1 MRIKKVGVVGCG
13 LMGSGIVQVC
23 AQSGYQVVASEANDE
38 LLNKGLMSINN
49 FLSKSIE
56 KGKISQQDKEAI
68 IGRIKGT
75 TDINDF
81 SGCDLVIEAVTENMD
96 LKKKVFSELDKICP
110 QHAILA
116 SNTSA
121 LSIIEM
127 ATATKKPEKVLG
139 LHFMNPV
146 PIMPLLEIVQTIA
159 TSNETLEIGKEFGK
173 SLGKTVV
180 VAKDTP
186 GFIVNRLHVP
196 YILNAIRML
205 EAGIATREDIDT
217 SIKLGLNY
225 PMGPLTLTDFL
236 GNDTL
241 YYIACDM
248 YEKLKDPQYA
258 PPILLQKMIAAGW
271 YGRKSGKGFYEYK

>member
-1 MRIKKVGVVGCG
+1 MA
-13 LMGSGIVQVC
+13 M
-23 AQSGYQVVASEANDE
+23 
-38 LLNKGLMSINN
+38 
-49 FLSKSIE
+49 
-56 KGKISQQDKEAI
+56 
-68 IGRIKGT
+68 
-75 TDINDF
+75 
-81 SGCDLVIEAVTENMD
+81 VTSRPD
-96 LKKKVFSELDKICP
+96 
-110 QHAILA
+110 
-116 SNTSA
+116 
-121 LSIIEM
+121 
-127 ATATKKPEKVLG
+127 KVLG

-159 TSNETLEIGKEFGK
+159 TSNETLETSKEFGK
-173 SLGKTVV
+173 SLGKTIV
-180 VAKDTP
+180 VAKDFP

-248 YEKLKDPQYA
+248 YEKLKDPQFA

>member
-1 MRIKKVGVVGCG
+1 M
-13 LMGSGIVQVC
+13 
-23 AQSGYQVVASEANDE
+23 A
-38 LLNKGLMSINN
+38 
-49 FLSKSIE
+49 
-56 KGKISQQDKEAI
+56 
-68 IGRIKGT
+68 
-75 TDINDF
+75 
-81 SGCDLVIEAVTENMD
+81 AVTKRAER
-96 LKKKVFSELDKICP
+96 
-110 QHAILA
+110 
-116 SNTSA
+116 
-121 LSIIEM
+121 
-127 ATATKKPEKVLG
+127 VLG

-159 TSNETLEIGKEFGK
+159 TSNETLETSKKFGK
-173 SLGKTVV
+173 SLGKTIV

-196 YILNAIRML
+196 YILNAIRLL
-205 EAGIATREDIDT
+205 EAGIATREDIDA

-241 YYIACDM
+241 YNIACDM

>member
-1 MRIKKVGVVGCG
+1 MEIKKVGVVGCG
-13 LMGSGIVQVC
+13 LMGSGITQVC
-23 AQSGYQVVASEANDE
+23 AQSGYQVVVSEANNE
-38 LLNKGLMSINN
+38 LLNKGLASINN
-49 FLSKSIE
+49 FLTKGIE
-56 KGKISQQDKEAI
+56 RGKISQQDKETT

-75 TDINDF
+75 TDIKDF
-81 SGCDLVIEAVTENMD
+81 SNCDLVIEAVTENMD
-96 LKKKVFSELDKICP
+96 LKKKIFAELDKICP
-110 QHAILA
+110 QHAILS

-127 ATATKKPEKVLG
+127 AALTKKADKVLG

-159 TSNETLEIGKEFGK
+159 TSNETLETSKKFGK
-173 SLGKTVV
+173 SLGKTIV

-196 YILNAIRML
+196 YILNAIRLL
-205 EAGIATREDIDT
+205 EAGIATREDIDA

-241 YYIACDM
+241 YNIACDM

>member
-1 MRIKKVGVVGCG
+1 MEIKKVGVVGCG
-13 LMGSGIVQVC
+13 LMGSGIAQVC
-23 AQSGYQVVASEANDE
+23 AQSGYQVVVSEANDE
-38 LLNKGLMSINN
+38 LLNKGLVSISN
-49 FLSKSIE
+49 FLTKGVE
-56 KGKISQQDKEAI
+56 KGKISHQDKETTL
-68 IGRIKGT
+68 GRIKGT
-75 TDINDF
+75 TDMNNF
-81 SGCDLVIEAVTENMD
+81 SGCDLVIEAITENMD
-96 LKKKVFSELDKICP
+96 LKKKVFADLDKICP
-110 QHAILA
+110 PHAILA

-127 ATATKKPEKVLG
+127 AAATRRSEKVLG

-159 TSNETLEIGKEFGK
+159 TSKETLETSKEFGK
-173 SLGKTVV
+173 SLGKTIV
-180 VAKDTP
+180 VAKDSP

-196 YILNAIRML
+196 YILNCIRML

>member
-1 MRIKKVGVVGCG
+1 MEIKKVGVVGCG
-13 LMGSGIVQVC
+13 LMGSGIALVC
-23 AQSGYQVVASEANDE
+23 AQSGYQVVASEANNE
-38 LLNKGLMSINN
+38 LLNKGLVSINN
-49 FLSKSIE
+49 FLTKGVE
-56 KGKISQQDKEAI
+56 KGKISDHDKETTL
-68 IGRIKGT
+68 GRIKGT
-75 TDINDF
+75 TDMSDF

-96 LKKKVFSELDKICP
+96 LKKRIFAELDKICP
-110 QHAILA
+110 PHTILA
-116 SNTSA
+116 TNTSA
-121 LSIIEM
+121 LSVTDM
-127 ATATKKPEKVLG
+127 AAATKRSEKVLG

-159 TSNETLEIGKEFGK
+159 TSNESLETSKAFGM
-173 SLGKTVV
+173 SLGKTIVI
-180 VAKDTP
+180 AKDSP

-196 YILNAIRML
+196 YILNAIRLL

-248 YEKLKDPQYA
+248 YEKFKDPQYS
-258 PPILLQKMIAAGW
+258 PPIMLQNMVAAGW
-271 YGRKSGKGFYEYK
+271 YGRKSGRGFYEYK

>member
-1 MRIKKVGVVGCG
+1 MEIKKVGVVGCG
-13 LMGSGIVQVC
+13 LMGSGITQVC
-23 AQSGYQVVASEANDE
+23 AQSGYQVVVSEANDE
-38 LLNKGLMSINN
+38 LLNKGLVSISN
-49 FLSKSIE
+49 FLTKGVE
-56 KGKISQQDKEAI
+56 KGKISQQDKETTL
-68 IGRIKGT
+68 GRIKGT
-75 TDINDF
+75 TDMNNF
-81 SGCDLVIEAVTENMD
+81 SGCDLVIEAITENMD
-96 LKKKVFSELDKICP
+96 LKKKVFAELDRICSP
-110 QHAILA
+110 HAILA

-127 ATATKKPEKVLG
+127 AAATRRTEKVLG

-159 TSNETLEIGKEFGK
+159 TSNETLETSKKFGK
-173 SLGKTVV
+173 SLGKTIV

-196 YILNAIRML
+196 YILNAIRLL
-205 EAGIATREDIDT
+205 EAGIATREDIDA